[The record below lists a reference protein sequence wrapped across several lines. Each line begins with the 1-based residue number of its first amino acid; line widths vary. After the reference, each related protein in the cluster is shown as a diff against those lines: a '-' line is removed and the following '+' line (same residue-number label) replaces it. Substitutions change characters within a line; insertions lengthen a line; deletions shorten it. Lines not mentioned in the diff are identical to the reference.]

1 MTDETNASKKPK
13 TKVPLWGFIV
23 AVAVAF
29 MFGAIS
35 AGAGAPNA
43 SDYEA
48 QIASLEDRLANAS
61 NAQPASTPAEES
73 PAPAAVTS
81 FGDGLFVVG
90 TKFPAGVYATDG
102 PTASMCYYAWM
113 STTGSDSEII
123 SNEIV
128 EGASTVTLVDGE
140 IFKSNGCSD
149 WVKIG

>member
-1 MTDETNASKKPK
+1 MSEKVTAGKKPK
-13 TKVPLWGFIV
+13 TKVPLWGFLVGV
-23 AVAVAF
+23 AAAF

-35 AGAGAPNA
+35 AGAGATNA

-61 NAQPASTPAEES
+61 ATQAVPAPAEETT
-73 PAPAAVTS
+73 APAAVPS

-102 PTASMCYYAWM
+102 PTGKMCYYAWM

-123 SNEIV
+123 DNEIV

-140 IFKSNGCSD
+140 IFKSNGCAD